1 MKNAVFAVAVIALAS
16 SQAWAGPA
24 ERLGRLDKRLSVAE
38 ANGAWAQGS
47 RADRWEDRI
56 DRRED
61 VVDRREDRRD
71 RAVTHGPRDLAED
84 RLDRAENNL
93 DRRENRR
100 DRANVTST

>member
-1 MKNAVFAVAVIALAS
+1 MSRVVIGFLAFTLLS
-16 SQAWAGPA
+16 AATWAGPA

-47 RADRWEDRI
+47 RADRFEDRV

-71 RAVTHGPRDLAED
+71 RAVDNGPRDRFED
-84 RLDRAENNL
+84 RLDSAENRR
-93 DRRENRR
+93 DRRENRI
-100 DRANVTST
+100 DRNN

>member
-1 MKNAVFAVAVIALAS
+1 MVKTVIGLLAFS
-16 SQAWAGPA
+16 LLSTSAWAGPA

-47 RADRWEDRI
+47 RADRFEDRV

-71 RAVTHGPRDLAED
+71 RAVDHGPRDRFED
-84 RLDRAENNL
+84 RIDSAENRR
-93 DRRENRR
+93 DRRENRI
-100 DRANVTST
+100 DRNN